1 MRKEKRKKRH
11 WDEKRKGKE
20 KKMKNAVTSYLLAT
34 CLLILRTP
42 ELMYDEDVVGIR
54 LVVHVIHL
62 AAPKVVVSEP
72 PVKSLK

>member
-1 MRKEKRKKRH
+1 
-11 WDEKRKGKE
+11 
-20 KKMKNAVTSYLLAT
+20 MKNAVTSYLLAT